1 MLGALQ
7 MTSYEQRFE
16 EFEKDLIQ
24 LVIIEMME
32 ISLME
37 LGAKDDAAIVKYGNY
52 DAQTAQVN

>member
-1 MLGALQ
+1 

-16 EFEKDLIQ
+16 ELEKYLIQ

-37 LGAKDDAAIVKYGNY
+37 LAVKDDTTIVKYGNY
-52 DAQTAQVN
+52 DVQTTQVN